1 MPVTLVDRL
10 PLPNLKVYTAG
21 SVLLLSVAVYYA
33 VSVTNDPNWRTNTTL
48 QPQEAAA
55 AGPADEAAPSPAPLH
70 LANDTRNVTEQIVEV
85 MSFMMQEP
93 LCMWVSYLIYSSLNW
108 LSI

>member
-33 VSVTNDPNWRTNTTL
+33 LSVTSDPSWRVNATL
-48 QPQEAAA
+48 QRQDGMAGEAEGELARA
-55 AGPADEAAPSPAPLH
+55 VQPVVAPLNDS
-70 LANDTRNVTEQIVEV
+70 ANATRNLTEHFVEV
-85 MSFMMQEP
+85 MTFMMQEP
-93 LCMWVSYLIYSSLNW
+93 LCMWVSTPYTLCN
-108 LSI
+108 